1 MSSDKEPK
9 QKRIKNKL
17 KHSVRSDPM
26 WHQRIVPDDKK
37 YKRKPKYDSY
47 GEEEWDSDFYG

>member
-1 MSSDKEPK
+1 MSSDREKK
-9 QKRIKNKL
+9 QHRIKNKL

-37 YKRKPKYDSY
+37 YKRKPKHSHF
-47 GEEEWDSDFYG
+47 GEEDDE

>member
-37 YKRKPKYDSY
+37 YKRKPKHSY
-47 GEEEWDSDFYG
+47 YGVEDDE